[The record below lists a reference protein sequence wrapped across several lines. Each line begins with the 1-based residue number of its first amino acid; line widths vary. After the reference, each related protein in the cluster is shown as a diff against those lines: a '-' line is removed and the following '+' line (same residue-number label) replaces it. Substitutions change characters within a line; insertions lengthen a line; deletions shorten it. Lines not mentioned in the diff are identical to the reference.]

1 MALRPQQ
8 PPLYKLYIGGMWTG
22 YGHDDVREWLWQ
34 TTHTTP
40 VSIRIWQRGAEA
52 TMQSCFVGF
61 SSANV
66 AQDAL
71 AILQHRPSMWGQR
84 ITVTWARDNP
94 GPSPGQAVP
103 APSAAV
109 PSIPP
114 GPAAPAVPVP
124 VSSISKPT
132 TADVG
137 VQAVSSTSN
146 PITADVGV
154 QAGGSFL
161 NFVDKDVDAGQEQ
174 EIGSPTEGETVVGSP
189 VAPTEL
195 ARSPTRS
202 PLSHTPS
209 SEIPTAVGQ
218 LAKETQDA
226 VQRVQVKRELD
237 EAMVEVKKLKQ
248 ELKDYVED

>member
-94 GPSPGQAVP
+94 GPSPGEAVP

-161 NFVDKDVDAGQEQ
+161 NFVDKDVDARVS
-174 EIGSPTEGETVVGSP
+174 I
-189 VAPTEL
+189 
-195 ARSPTRS
+195 
-202 PLSHTPS
+202 H
-209 SEIPTAVGQ
+209 
-218 LAKETQDA
+218 
-226 VQRVQVKRELD
+226 VQRKLPIFWFHFQQQKYQSFFFFLSMH
-237 EAMVEVKKLKQ
+237 ASIATLKKLGTTLYKS
-248 ELKDYVED
+248 K

>member
-1 MALRPQQ
+1 MWHKMLWPFCNTGH
-8 PPLYKLYIGGMWTG
+8 LCGGKG
-22 YGHDDVREWLWQ
+22 L
-34 TTHTTP
+34 
-40 VSIRIWQRGAEA
+40 
-52 TMQSCFVGF
+52 
-61 SSANV
+61 
-66 AQDAL
+66 L
-71 AILQHRPSMWGQR
+71 L
-84 ITVTWARDNP
+84 P
-94 GPSPGQAVP
+94 GPGTTLDLHLGKQYQHHLLQ
-103 APSAAV
+103 
-109 PSIPP
+109 IPP
-114 GPAAPAVPVP
+114 GPAAPAVPAP

-202 PLSHTPS
+202 PLSHTLLKFQQQWDS
-209 SEIPTAVGQ
+209 W
-218 LAKETQDA
+218 
-226 VQRVQVKRELD
+226 QRRHRMQCRGFRSRGSWT
-237 EAMVEVKKLKQ
+237 KQ
-248 ELKDYVED
+248 WWK